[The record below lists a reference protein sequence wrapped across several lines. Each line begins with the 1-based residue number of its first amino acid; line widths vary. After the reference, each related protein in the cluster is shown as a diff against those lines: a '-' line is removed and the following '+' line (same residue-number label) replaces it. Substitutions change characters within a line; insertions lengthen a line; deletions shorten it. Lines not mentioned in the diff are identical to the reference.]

1 MQYLGAVSYFL
12 FGTEKISYAIDTL
25 FSYLS
30 LGKGAGRVASARV
43 CFCSEPRGG
52 VKGNNNGELL
62 KKKKWLG
69 AIVQHVCSEP
79 RGGIIKVKTV
89 EDRLGSV
96 FALSHEVA

>member
-1 MQYLGAVSYFL
+1 MPLTPF
-12 FGTEKISYAIDTL
+12 F

-30 LGKGAGRVASARV
+30 LGKGAGRVVSARV

-52 VKGNNNGELL
+52 VKENNNGELL

-79 RGGIIKVKTV
+79 RGGVIREKTV
-89 EDRLGSV
+89 EDRLSSV

>member
-1 MQYLGAVSYFL
+1 MGAVSYFL
-12 FGTEKISYAIDTL
+12 FGTGKISYAIDTL

-30 LGKGAGRVASARV
+30 LGEGAERVASARV

-52 VKGNNNGELL
+52 VKGNNNGELFL
-62 KKKKWLG
+62 KKKWLG

-79 RGGIIKVKTV
+79 RGGVIKEKMV